1 MGHSCPM
8 GKQEDF
14 VLRALEER
22 DVRFVRL
29 WFTDV
34 LGFLKSVAVAPAE
47 LEGAFTE
54 GIGFDGSA
62 IEGFARVYEADML
75 AKPDPTTFQILPWR
89 SGDGPSTGRMF
100 CDISMP
106 DGSPSYADPRYVLKR
121 TLSSAAEKGFTFY
134 THPEIEFY
142 LFKNAPGE
150 GGAEPVPVD
159 RSGYFDHTAQSHGS
173 DFRREAITMLESMG
187 ISVEYSHHE
196 GGPGQQE
203 IDLRYADAL
212 STADNIMTFR
222 TVIREVALSQDIWA
236 TFMPKPFTQHP
247 GSGMHT
253 HVSLFEGDQ
262 NAFFEAGAEYQL
274 SKTGRQFIAGVLQHA
289 PEITCVTNQWVN
301 SYKRLIGG
309 GEAPSYICWGH
320 NNRSA
325 MIRVPMYKPNK
336 GQSTRIELRNIDAA
350 CNPYLAFAVILAAGL
365 KGIEQGY
372 ELPREAEDDV
382 WSLNERERKSLGIE
396 PLPKSLNDAIGIAEN
411 SELLADT
418 LGEHVYDFFL
428 RNKRAEWEEY
438 RGQVSAFE
446 RERMLPVL

>member
-1 MGHSCPM
+1 M

-47 LEGAFTE
+47 LEGAFSE

-75 AKPDPTTFQILPWR
+75 AMPDPATFQILPWR
-89 SGDGPSTGRMF
+89 GEGPSTARMF
-100 CDISMP
+100 CDIVMP
-106 DGSPSYADPRYVLKR
+106 DGSASYADPRYVLKR
-121 TLSSAAEKGFTFY
+121 TLSKAADQGFTFY

-142 LFKNAPGE
+142 LFKDTPVAGTD
-150 GGAEPVPVD
+150 PVPVD
-159 RSGYFDHTAQSHGS
+159 RSGYFDHTATSMGA

-187 ISVEYSHHE
+187 ISVEFSHHE

-212 STADNIMTFR
+212 STADNVMTFR
-222 TVIREVALSQDIWA
+222 TVIREVALSQGIWA
-236 TFMPKPFTQHP
+236 TFMPKPFTTHP

-253 HVSLFEGDQ
+253 HVSLFEGDR

-274 SKTGRQFIAGVLQHA
+274 SKTGRQFIAGVLRHA
-289 PEITCVTNQWVN
+289 SEISVVTNQWVN
-301 SYKRLIGG
+301 SYKRLMFG

-325 MIRVPMYKPNK
+325 MIRVPMYKPDK
-336 GQSTRIELRNIDAA
+336 GQSTRIELRTIDAA
-350 CNPYLAFAVILAAGL
+350 CNPYLAFATVLAAGM
-365 KGIEQGY
+365 KGIAEDY

-382 WSLNERERKSLGIE
+382 WALTERERKSLGIE
-396 PLPKSLNDAIGIAEN
+396 PLPKSLSEAIVVAER

-418 LGEHVYDFFL
+418 LGEHVFDYFL

-446 RERMLPVL
+446 RDRMLPVI